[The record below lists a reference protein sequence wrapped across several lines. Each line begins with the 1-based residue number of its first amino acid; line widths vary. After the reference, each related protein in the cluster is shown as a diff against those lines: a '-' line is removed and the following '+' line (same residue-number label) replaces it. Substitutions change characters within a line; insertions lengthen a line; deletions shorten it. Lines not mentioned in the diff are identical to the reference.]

1 MSMQA
6 GQYFFHDLH
15 SVVLAVRDKL
25 GSNAVIGSYYKSQR
39 GVEVIAAVEAAHQVK
54 LFSTL
59 AHHPQFIFR
68 SAAYGSAGHNQ
79 LSVDCDRHSKRA
91 NFFKT
96 GTGAQNAHINQTRL
110 SNGNDSCTNQHQG
123 KRLLWVD
130 KTTAKNTPELM
141 PELTAKHDS
150 AYSPTISKSNENSSK

>member
-6 GQYFFHDLH
+6 RRYFSHDMC
-15 SVVLAVRDKL
+15 SAVLAVRDKL
-25 GSNAVIGSYYKSQR
+25 DSNTAIISYDKSQR
-39 GVEVIAAVEAAHQVK
+39 GVEVIAAVEEAHQVK

-59 AHHPQFIFR
+59 AHHPQFISR
-68 SAAYGSAGHNQ
+68 SAAYGRENHIHVS
-79 LSVDCDRHSKRA
+79 LDCDRHSKRA

-96 GTGAQNAHINQTRL
+96 GTGAQNAYINQTRL

-123 KRLLWVD
+123 KRLLWVG
-130 KTTAKNTPELM
+130 KVTANKTPELM